1 MQGRVPKR
9 HVPYVAADVAGVK
22 RQGRSIVAAELW
34 SQVEQH
40 TPMREAPRGA
50 HPTSPRD
57 ESVDYGDSDSSS
69 GKEPPTKP

>member
-1 MQGRVPKR
+1 M
-9 HVPYVAADVAGVK
+9 
-22 RQGRSIVAAELW
+22 AAELW